1 MRERINRLAKG
12 ILDTEVPE
20 IVIQPDRLD
29 RVEIA
34 AGGLEKKELYITSQN
49 GLHIK
54 GLAYSSDP
62 RVRVL
67 VSSFG
72 GLRNHIMYE
81 IDSEYLEYGDVIE
94 GSFYL
99 ITNSGERRIPYSFVV
114 QSGVSGRALARL
126 KEPKDFADLA
136 KQNYETA
143 LQIFE
148 YRDFAEVPF
157 MQDLKIRSLYD
168 GLLGR
173 GNRYGQVEQFMIGLG
188 LKKPVELKAEELR
201 REYEDLSAVSRDT
214 IRLHRSGWGYLSV
227 NVRVDGAFIRIPRKN
242 FTNSDF
248 EGAEYEFPYELNPG
262 DLHAGRN
269 LGSITFETQ
278 NESVTVEIEIRRGQ
292 RDAEKDRTVRAAEE
306 KLAGYLALRLD
317 YESNRGDDE
326 ELMRR
331 MTETVGEL
339 RLLGSPSAR
348 MSLLEAELDL
358 LAGRNEEALAALEEC
373 REEIFAIR
381 QERPDLYC
389 LYQYVYLRLEP
400 DMERWESL
408 GRLSRKY
415 MEDGRGEY
423 LLFYVFSRCEEK
435 FCFENPSD
443 VLVRMKVLYGRG
455 CHSPFLYCHALA
467 ILNDTPQLLL
477 GIGAFEA
484 QVLNFGAKRGEV
496 REELALAAARMAAAS
511 RNYQPLPCRVLK
523 AIYEKSPQ
531 KELLASVCSQMI
543 RGDCR
548 GEKDFPW
555 YEKALGQQISMTRLY
570 EYFLYS
576 LPADYDRLM
585 PDEVLRY
592 FSYDHN
598 LDQNSRAVLYANM
611 IRYMDRESRVY
622 TDYQKAMGSFAIEQV
637 LKARIGRNLAV
648 IYDAMIYPDMI
659 DQPVAQILPSILNS
673 CRISCADRRMK
684 NVVVCYEELTDQGVY
699 PIRDGVAY
707 VPVYFDG
714 SRLLFED
721 AYGSRYADVEYEK
734 TQVMHRPE
742 LEERCFEVYP
752 EHAMLLLGACR
763 KAGEKEK
770 PETEDIQI
778 IDRALNKLKLHP
790 LYSKKLIGQLL
801 RYYRQELTEEDGDGQ
816 VNMKPLLDVNRELLS
831 RQQRSEMCQALIGH
845 GYIREAYGMIRRYF
859 CPVSA
864 EQLRRLCSRMIL
876 NELFDQDE
884 LLLKL
889 AYSVFEQDKADSVI
903 LDYLCEHYNGSTEQ
917 MYRILVQGVADKTE
931 TYDLEERLL
940 AQMMFTDETERIDR
954 VFGLYMERK
963 KTSEEIV
970 KAYFTM
976 KSTAYFLEDEPAGEE
991 VFRYLEGLIHGAIEK
1006 EKLSTIYL
1014 LALTKYYAGLTQLDA
1029 EQKELCQAIVDILLS
1044 EGMVFAH
1051 FKPLAAHVSIPQEIL
1066 DKAILQYIGRKD
1078 SRVELQVRIRP
1089 QEERFYSDDMKRMY
1103 QGVFVKMKVLFEG
1116 ETMEYR
1122 IYEHQKDSQVLM
1134 AEGSLT
1140 CARGAV
1146 SGGDSRFELLNQ
1158 MAVFMNQ
1165 KDEAGLKLAMQEYV
1179 KKTAAVEGLFGLV

>member
-12 ILDTEVPE
+12 IIDTEVPE

-188 LKKPVELKAEELR
+188 LKKPVELEVEELR
-201 REYEDLSAVSRDT
+201 REYENITLGGQDT
-214 IRLHRSGWGYLSV
+214 ITLHRSGWGYLAV
-227 NVRVDGAFIRIPRKN
+227 NVQVDGDFIRIPRKN
-242 FTNSDF
+242 FTNEDF
-248 EGAEYEFPYELNPG
+248 ENGKYEFPYELNPG
-262 DLHAGRN
+262 GLHAGKN
-269 LGSITFETQ
+269 LGRITFETQ
-278 NESVTVEIEIRRGQ
+278 TKSVTVEIEVRQGGLEE
-292 RDAEKDRTVRAAEE
+292 EKERVGRSADE
-306 KLAGYLALRLD
+306 KLARYLALRLD
-317 YESNRGDDE
+317 YESNQGDAE
-326 ELMRR
+326 ELMSR
-331 MTETVGEL
+331 MTETVGQL
-339 RLLGSPSAR
+339 RMISGSSVR
-348 MSLLEAELDL
+348 MSLLEAELYL
-358 LAGRNEEALAALEEC
+358 LAGREEEAAAALAGC

-389 LYQYVYLRLEP
+389 LYQYVSLRLEP

-455 CHSPFLYCHALA
+455 CHSPFLYCQALA
-467 ILNDTPQLLL
+467 ILNDAPQLLL
-477 GIGAFEA
+477 GIGSFEA
-484 QVLNFGAKRGEV
+484 QVLYFGAKRGEV
-496 REELALAAARMAAAS
+496 REELALAAAKLAAAG
-511 RNYQPLPCRVLK
+511 RHYQPLHCRLLK
-523 AIYEKSPQ
+523 TIYEKMPK
-531 KELLASVCSQMI
+531 KEILASICGQMI

-548 GEKDFPW
+548 RETDFVW
-555 YEKALGQQISMTRLY
+555 YERALDAKISMTRLY

-576 LPADYDRLM
+576 LPADYNRLM

-622 TDYQKAMGSFAIEQV
+622 TDYQKAMGAFAVEQV

-673 CRISCADRRMK
+673 CRISCADRRMR

-721 AYGSRYADVEYEK
+721 AYGNRYTDVEYEK

-763 KAGEKEK
+763 KAGEKEN
-770 PETEDIQI
+770 PEAEDIQV

-801 RYYRQELTEEDGDGQ
+801 IYYRQEFSDEDGEQ
-816 VNMKPLLDVNRELLS
+816 INMKPLLDVNREIIS
-831 RQQRSEMCQALIGH
+831 RQQRADMCRALIGH
-845 GYIREAYGMIRRYF
+845 GYIREAYGMIRKYYCRI
-859 CPVSA
+859 SA

-903 LDYLCEHYNGSTEQ
+903 LDYLCEHFNGTTEQ
-917 MYRILVQGVADKTE
+917 MYRVLAQGVADKVE

-940 AQMMFTDETERIDR
+940 AQMMFSDTTDRIDR
-954 VFGLYMERK
+954 VFSLYMDRK
-963 KTSEEIV
+963 KTSEDIV

-976 KSTAYFLEDEPAGEE
+976 KSTAYFLEDAPAGEE
-991 VFRYLEGLIHGAIEK
+991 VFRYLEGMIHGAIEK

-1014 LALTKYYAGLTQLDA
+1014 LALTKYYAGLAQLDA
-1029 EQKELCQAIVDILLS
+1029 EQTELCQTIVDILLA

-1051 FKPLAAHVSIPQEIL
+1051 FKPLAAHVRIPREIL

-1078 SRVELQVRIRP
+1078 SRIDLQVRIRP
-1089 QEERFYSDDMKRMY
+1089 QEERFYGDDMKRMY

-1122 IYEHQKDSQVLM
+1122 IYEHQKDSQILA

-1140 CARGAV
+1140 CDRGAAA
-1146 SGGDSRFELLNQ
+1146 GGDSRFELLNQ
-1158 MAVFMNQ
+1158 MAVFMNRR
-1165 KDEAGLKLAMQEYV
+1165 DEEGLKLAMQEYT
-1179 KKTAAVEGLFGLV
+1179 KKTAAVEGLFGLL